1 MLVLSIANK
10 RRPVRGRGDLVSQ
23 PALIAGAGLAAWA
36 GTGAL
41 SGTSTIDGAGITKS
55 TGTGALV
62 AQASQVDGAGDAG
75 NVVAGTG
82 ALSAQGSTIAGAG
95 TSKST
100 GTGALASGVSTVSGS
115 GSAASSDPFDLD
127 GAAVVN
133 QGTSGATSAAVTL
146 STTHS
151 NCIVV
156 VMVTIEDSPNTIPT
170 VTSITDT
177 AGLTWAKRASTTNSN
192 SANGIETW
200 WALAPSPLVS
210 DVITVHTDF
219 FDDITV
225 TAFAVSGANTGS
237 PWDTNGSLPALNNGS
252 GNNAPSV
259 SGVSTTATDTIVFS
273 FAGDAQNPQF
283 VNGAGTGYT
292 QLAAPHNNGRN
303 NWSNGECQYKAFSSA
318 QSSITV
324 APATLNSN
332 VDWVIIADAIRKA

>member
-100 GTGALASGVSTVSGS
+100 GTGALASGVS
-115 GSAASSDPFDLD
+115 
-127 GAAVVN
+127 
-133 QGTSGATSAAVTL
+133 
-146 STTHS
+146 
-151 NCIVV
+151 
-156 VMVTIEDSPNTIPT
+156 
-170 VTSITDT
+170 
-177 AGLTWAKRASTTNSN
+177 STTNSN

-200 WALAPSPLVS
+200 WALASSPLVS